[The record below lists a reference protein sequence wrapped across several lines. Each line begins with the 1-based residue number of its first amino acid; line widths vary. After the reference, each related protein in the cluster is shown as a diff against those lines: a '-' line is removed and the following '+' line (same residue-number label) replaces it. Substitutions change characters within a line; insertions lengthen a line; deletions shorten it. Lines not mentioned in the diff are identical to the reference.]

1 MPNPDNIRS
10 TAILFLILL
19 LNVTFAF
26 SQDSVSSILFSPQRF
41 DLDRYKVVQGD
52 PNEAT
57 FYFQDGAKY
66 FLHQSDTI
74 NYLYSVVH
82 LSDID
87 LRTGRFN
94 KAFDLLWDALPMA
107 NQISNKLPLFEIHQ
121 MLGIL
126 YQVYGKDS
134 IALDHTKE
142 GLKISKAYAK
152 EYPVKA
158 RLVSSYLNVAV
169 QCVAMKDYSS
179 AIHYLD
185 SCYIS
190 DTSNERLFFVDA
202 VYGQVYLQQK
212 DYKKAKKYLTGVVPY
227 LEKIG
232 NGFQTSVN
240 YYMGELYSETNM
252 TDSAIYFYR
261 KSLTAIDSL
270 QNNLKL
276 KPVVLESL
284 ARKYAKTGQNRKAF
298 EYMQDAKIL
307 SDSLFNTQSKQNKDL
322 FEIKNRYKED
332 LLKKEK
338 EFSTQNQLLQISN
351 KARTRLRLLVGLIV
365 LLAIIAL
372 FTIRLRSKMKQMVYE
387 KVLNDEKNE
396 AILDVKNKEL
406 TVNALQMIEKEQAVK
421 ELLDTVMTKSPDT
434 YKILHR
440 KYKQRSKIIW
450 EDFDLRFTQT
460 NDQFY
465 RRLVELYPDLT
476 PTDLKHCALI
486 KLNFDSKEMS
496 QLLGISV
503 NSVHMA
509 RSRIRKKLG
518 LNREDSLSSH
528 LASLSSHLAQI

>member
-1 MPNPDNIRS
+1 MPNPDIIRS
-10 TAILFLILL
+10 KAILILTLL
-19 LNVTFAF
+19 LIAPFAF
-26 SQDSVSSILFSPQRF
+26 SQDSAFSIGFSPQRF
-41 DLDRYKVVQGD
+41 DLDRYKVVQRAPG
-52 PNEAT
+52 EAT
-57 FYFQDGAKY
+57 TYFKHGSNY
-66 FLHQSDTI
+66 FLRQRDTL
-74 NYLYSVVH
+74 NYLYCVVH
-82 LSDID
+82 LSDIEH
-87 LRTGRFN
+87 RTGRFN
-94 KAFDLLWDALPMA
+94 QAFDILWDALPIA
-107 NQISNKLPLFEIHQ
+107 NRISNKMPLLEIHQ

-134 IALDHTKE
+134 IALYHTKE
-142 GLKISKAYAK
+142 GLRISKTYSK

-158 RLVSSYLNVAV
+158 RLVSCYLDVAV
-169 QCVAMKDYSS
+169 QYVTMKDYSS

-190 DTSNERLFFVDA
+190 DTSNERLYFVDA
-202 VYGQVYLQQK
+202 IYGQVYLEQK
-212 DYKKAKKYLTGVVPY
+212 EYKKAKKYLNGVVPY

-252 TDSAIYFYR
+252 TDSAIYYYR

-270 QNNLKL
+270 QYNLKL
-276 KPVVLESL
+276 KPEVLESL
-284 ARKYAKTGQNRKAF
+284 AQEYAKTGQNRKAF
-298 EYMQDAKIL
+298 AYMQDAKTL
-307 SDSLFNTQSKQNKDL
+307 SDSLFNTQSKLNKDL

-332 LLKKEK
+332 LLKKEQ
-338 EFSTQNQLLQISN
+338 ELTAQNQLLQISN

-372 FTIRLRSKMKQMVYE
+372 FTLRLRSKIKQMVYE
-387 KVLNDEKNE
+387 KALNDEKNE
-396 AILDVKNKEL
+396 AILEVKNKEL

-421 ELLDTVMTKSPDT
+421 ELLEIAMDNSPET
-434 YKILHR
+434 YKILKR
-440 KYKQRSKIIW
+440 KYKQRNKIIW

-465 RRLVELYPDLT
+465 RRLLERYPDLT

-496 QLLGISV
+496 HLLGISV

-509 RSRIRKKLG
+509 RSRIRKKMG
-518 LNREDSLSSH
+518 MNREDNLSSL
-528 LASLSSHLAQI
+528 LAKI